1 MVVRHRIAVQ
11 VGMHDP
17 YWVQVREAVIRHAS
31 QRNVE
36 VVQIGTLTRN
46 ITNLQLLPHEIDEFF
61 EELLVQ
67 DVHGLICNTV
77 AETLLRRIVARG
89 IPIIDASESFL
100 RYPLFTSRR
109 GLYDAAH
116 TVGHWLAERLQ
127 PHARVLVVGGYDD
140 MGLSRLMGIKDALA
154 TVPTIQLI
162 HIPCEWLYHDGV
174 AATEVWVNSDVT
186 PIDAVFGLSDSL
198 ASAGRDVLARHNRL
212 PPHALI
218 TGINGDPLA
227 MAAINH
233 GQMHMTVETVI
244 DSFAAQMI
252 DLAIYSIQ
260 TKQLP
265 ATYDPPRRVI
275 ERHNVAQIAVE
286 KLVSLA
292 DLTNQLVGVNRQ
304 SEQRRLRQ
312 IETSIAITQRVG
324 TILEHS
330 QLINEISGLI
340 RVNYGYD
347 RVLLW
352 RFDEHG
358 QLHTNSAHAPQLAGT
373 ALGAALHDQRP
384 IFIPDTSISTRYVTD
399 SHQLDTR
406 TRVIIPIRFNN
417 TITGLLDVQ
426 STTLVPH
433 THDEIDGLQLVADQ
447 IGIALRNIDLYQ
459 AAKTAQYAAE
469 QADRLK
475 TRLLANVSH
484 ELRTPLHIILGYSQ
498 LLVTDPTPHGDALND
513 SVRADIV
520 TIQRSAEHLI
530 LLINDLL
537 DLSRA
542 EIDELVLF
550 AETINPHA
558 LITQIFS
565 ELNTTFHNPLVTW
578 ELQIPAEL
586 PMLYVDPVRIRQII
600 TNLLSNAAKFTHH
613 GAITLGAT
621 VHPPYLHIW
630 VSDTGTGIDP
640 TYQARIFEPFVT
652 IDQHQQH
659 PNGVGLGL
667 AITRRLVALH
677 HGILTVESQFGAGS
691 TFHVNL
697 PLRGLD
703 ATTLPPP
710 PSTLPAVLI
719 VLSNSDQIRPAIQH
733 IAKKNQLTIQRAQ
746 TTAQLDDLI
755 HQFHPVA
762 ISWDS
767 TDSFREET
775 QLIEYIQT
783 HALLGR
789 VPFLVYNSSNTLGN
803 TPILQK
809 PMSNDSF
816 IATIR
821 LLVSQQQTAEMRFL
835 IVDDHPQMHVLY
847 RSIIE
852 RTFTNATFTSCYDGI
867 QARELLHHSPTPNA
881 IILDLVMPEGDGFE
895 LLAWIRSN
903 ERLHA
908 VPVIIISGKVLTR
921 SEIQRLNY
929 PNTVMRPKLG
939 GTIDDID
946 QLLDGI
952 TRGDAINPPHLSS
965 VARIAMAYIQ
975 QHYTQRVSREQIA
988 SVAGVSE
995 SYLTQVFQQELG
1007 VTPWV
1012 YLTRY
1017 RIAHA
1022 CQLLREKTDA
1032 ITAIAIAV
1040 GFDDPGYFSKVFRN
1054 EIGLSPREYRN
1065 NKNQQ

>member
-1 MVVRHRIAVQ
+1 MVARPRIAVQ

-17 YWVQVREAVIRHAS
+17 YWVQVREAVIRHAT

-36 VVQIGTLTRN
+36 VVQLGTLTRN

-77 AETLLRRIVARG
+77 AEPLLRRIVARG

-116 TVGHWLAERLQ
+116 TVGRWLAERLQ
-127 PHARVLVVGGYDD
+127 PNARVLIVGGFDD
-140 MGLSRLMGIKDALA
+140 MGLSRLMGMRDAFA
-154 TVPTIQLI
+154 TIPTIELV
-162 HIPCEWLYHDGV
+162 HVPCGWPYHDGV
-174 AATEVWVNSDVT
+174 IATEAWIATDVT
-186 PIDAVFGLSDSL
+186 PVDAVFGLSDSL
-198 ASAGRDVLARHNRL
+198 ASAGRDVLARHQRL
-212 PPHALI
+212 QPHTLI

-227 MAAINH
+227 MAEINH

-252 DLAIYSIQ
+252 DLALYGIQ
-260 TKQLP
+260 NQQLP
-265 ATYDPPRRVI
+265 ATFDPPRRVI

-286 KLVSLA
+286 KLVSFA

-324 TILEHS
+324 AILDHT
-330 QLINEISGLI
+330 QLINEISALI
-340 RVNYGYD
+340 RLNYGYD

-358 QLHTNSAHAPQLAGT
+358 QLHTNSSLAPQLAGT
-373 ALGAALHDQRP
+373 ALGAAIHDQRP
-384 IFIPDTSISTRYVTD
+384 VFIPDTTISTRYVADT
-399 SHQLDTR
+399 HQLDTR

-417 TITGLLDVQ
+417 AITGLLDVQ

-459 AAKTAQYAAE
+459 AAKAAQYAAE

-498 LLVTDPTPHGDALND
+498 LLVTDPTPHGVALDNA
-513 SVRADIV
+513 VRNDIV

-558 LITQIFS
+558 LITQIFN

-578 ELQIPAEL
+578 NLHIPDEL
-586 PMLYVDPVRIRQII
+586 PLLYVDPVRIRQII
-600 TNLLSNAAKFTHH
+600 TNLLSNAAKFTSH
-613 GAITLGAT
+613 GTITIGADVT
-621 VHPPYLHIW
+621 PPYMHIW
-630 VSDTGTGIDP
+630 VNDTGTGIEPSHQD
-640 TYQARIFEPFVT
+640 RIFEPFVT
-652 IDQHQQH
+652 IDHHQQH

-677 HGILTVESQFGAGS
+677 HGILTVESQYGVGS

-703 ATTLPPP
+703 PTTIPLPP
-710 PSTLPAVLI
+710 SSLPAILI
-719 VLSNSDQIRPAIQH
+719 ILGGGTVIRPALQQ
-733 IAKKNQLTIQRAQ
+733 IAQQNQLIVQIAHTPS
-746 TTAQLDDLI
+746 QLNTLVQ
-755 HQFHPVA
+755 HFHPVA
-762 ISWDS
+762 IGWDS
-767 TDSFREET
+767 SDPLAENA
-775 QLIEYIQT
+775 QILPYIQT
-783 HALLGR
+783 HAILAR
-789 VPFLVYNSSNTLGN
+789 VPFLVYNSTNILGT

-816 IATIR
+816 MATLN
-821 LLVSQQQTAEMRFL
+821 LLVTQKSMDEICFV
-835 IVDDHPQMHVLY
+835 IVDDHPQMHTLY
-847 RSIIE
+847 QSIIT
-852 RTFTNATFTSCYDGI
+852 RTFANATFMSCYDGV
-867 QARELLHHSPTPNA
+867 QARDVLHQIPNPQA

-903 ERLHA
+903 ERLQA
-908 VPVIIISGKVLTR
+908 IPVIIISGKVLTR

-946 QLLDGI
+946 QLLHGI

-1022 CQLLREKTDA
+1022 CQLLREKTDSITDIA
-1032 ITAIAIAV
+1032 ITV

-1065 NKNQQ
+1065 NKN

>member
-1 MVVRHRIAVQ
+1 MVARHRIAVQ

-17 YWVQVREAVIRHAS
+17 YWVQVREAVIRHAI

-36 VVQIGTLTRN
+36 VVQLGTLTHN

-67 DVHGLICNTV
+67 DVHGLICNTI
-77 AETLLRRIVARG
+77 AEPLLHRIVARG

-127 PHARVLVVGGYDD
+127 PTARVLIVGGFDD
-140 MGLSRLMGIKDALA
+140 MGLSRLMGMRDAFA
-154 TVPTIQLI
+154 TIPTIELI
-162 HIPCEWLYHDGV
+162 HIPCGWSYHDGV
-174 AATEVWVNSDVT
+174 VATEAWIASAVT
-186 PIDAVFGLSDSL
+186 PVDAVFGLSDSL
-198 ASAGRDVLARHNRL
+198 ASAGRDVLARHQHL
-212 PPHALI
+212 QPHTLI

-252 DLAIYSIQ
+252 DLTIYGIQ
-260 TKQLP
+260 HQQLP

-286 KLVSLA
+286 KLVSFA

-324 TILEHS
+324 AILDHT
-330 QLINEISGLI
+330 QLINEISALI
-340 RVNYGYD
+340 RLNYGYD

-358 QLHTNSAHAPQLAGT
+358 QLHTNSTQAPQLVGT
-373 ALGAALHDQRP
+373 ALGAAIHDQRP
-384 IFIPDTSISTRYVTD
+384 IFIPDTTRSTRYMAD
-399 SHQLDTR
+399 SQQLDTR
-406 TRVIIPIRFNN
+406 TRVIIPIRFKNA
-417 TITGLLDVQ
+417 ITGLLDVQ

-447 IGIALRNIDLYQ
+447 IGIALHNIDLYQ

-498 LLVTDPTPHGDALND
+498 LLVTDPTPHGVALSDAVRND
-513 SVRADIV
+513 VV

-550 AETINPHA
+550 AETIDPHQ
-558 LITQIFS
+558 LITQIFM
-565 ELNTTFHNPLVTW
+565 ELRTTLHNPHVTW
-578 ELQIPAEL
+578 ELTIPDEL
-586 PMLYVDPVRIRQII
+586 PMLYVDPVRVRQII
-600 TNLLSNAAKFTHH
+600 TNLLSNAAKFTRH
-613 GAITLGAT
+613 GTITIGAT
-621 VHPPYLHIW
+621 VTPPYMHIW
-630 VSDTGTGIDP
+630 VKDTGTGIDLSH
-640 TYQARIFEPFVT
+640 QDRIFEPFVT
-652 IDQHQQH
+652 IDHHQQH

-677 HGILTVESQFGAGS
+677 HGILTVESQYGVGS

-703 ATTLPPP
+703 PTTMPLPQ
-710 PSTLPAVLI
+710 SMLPAILI
-719 VLSNSDQIRPAIQH
+719 VLGRGTVIRPALQQ
-733 IAKKNQLTIQRAQ
+733 IAQQNQLIVQIAHTPSQLETLAQ
-746 TTAQLDDLI
+746 
-755 HQFHPVA
+755 HFSPVA
-762 ISWDS
+762 IGWDS
-767 TDSFREET
+767 SNPLDEDA
-775 QLIEYIQT
+775 QILAYIQT
-783 HALLGR
+783 HAILAR
-789 VPFLVYNSSNTLGN
+789 VPFLVYNSTNILGT

-816 IATIR
+816 MATIN
-821 LLVSQQQTAEMRFL
+821 LLITQKPTDEICFV
-835 IVDDHPQMHVLY
+835 IVDDHPQMHTLY
-847 RSIIE
+847 QNIIT
-852 RTFTNATFTSCYDGI
+852 RTFANATFISCYDGV
-867 QARELLHHSPTPNA
+867 QARDVLNQIPNPQA

-903 ERLHA
+903 EQLQA
-908 VPVIIISGKVLTR
+908 VPVVIISGKVLTR

-929 PNTVMRPKLG
+929 PNTIMRPKIG
-939 GTIDDID
+939 GTIDTID

-952 TRGDAINPPHLSS
+952 TRGDALNPPHLSS

-975 QHYTQRVSREQIA
+975 QHSTERLSREQIA
-988 SVAGVSE
+988 HVAGVSE

-1017 RIAHA
+1017 RIAQA
-1022 CQLLREKTDA
+1022 CQLLREKTDSITDIA
-1032 ITAIAIAV
+1032 ITV

-1054 EIGLSPREYRN
+1054 EIGVSPREYRN
-1065 NKNQQ
+1065 NKH

>member
-17 YWVQVREAVIRHAS
+17 YWVQVREAVIRHAI

-36 VVQIGTLTRN
+36 VVQLGTLTRN

-61 EELLVQ
+61 EELIVQ
-67 DVHGLICNTV
+67 DVHGLICNTI
-77 AETLLRRIVARG
+77 AEPLLRRIVARG

-127 PHARVLVVGGYDD
+127 PDARVLVVGGYDD

-174 AATEVWVNSDVT
+174 AATEIWVNSDVT

-212 PPHALI
+212 PPHTLI

-227 MAAINH
+227 MAEINH
-233 GQMHMTVETVI
+233 GHMHMTVETVI

-252 DLAIYSIQ
+252 DLVIYGIQ
-260 TKQLP
+260 NQQLP

-286 KLVSLA
+286 KLISFA
-292 DLTNQLVGVNRQ
+292 DLTNQLVGVNRLN
-304 SEQRRLRQ
+304 EQRRLRQ

-324 TILEHS
+324 TILDHT
-330 QLINEISGLI
+330 QLINEISALI
-340 RVNYGYD
+340 RLNYGYD

-358 QLHTNSAHAPQLAGT
+358 QLHTNSAHAPQLVGT

-384 IFIPDTSISTRYVTD
+384 IFIPDTSISTRYMAD

-498 LLVTDPTPHGDALND
+498 LLVTDPKPHGVTLND

-550 AETINPHA
+550 AETINPHQ
-558 LITQIFS
+558 LITQIFG
-565 ELNTTFHNPLVTW
+565 ELRTTLHNPQVTW
-578 ELQIPAEL
+578 ELYIPDEL
-586 PMLYVDPVRIRQII
+586 PMLYVDPVRVRQII
-600 TNLLSNAAKFTHH
+600 TNLLSNAAKFTSQGH
-613 GAITLGAT
+613 ITIGT
-621 VHPPYLHIW
+621 EVSPPYMHLW
-630 VSDTGTGIDP
+630 VSDTGTGIEPSHQD
-640 TYQARIFEPFVT
+640 RIFEPFVT
-652 IDQHQQH
+652 IDHHQQH

-677 HGILTVESQFGAGS
+677 HGILTVESQYGVGS
-691 TFHVNL
+691 TFHVYL

-703 ATTLPPP
+703 PTTLPLP
-710 PSTLPAVLI
+710 PSNLPAILVVLG
-719 VLSNSDQIRPAIQH
+719 QH
-733 IAKKNQLTIQRAQ
+733 TASISTALQHVAQKNQLIVQ
-746 TTAQLDDLI
+746 TAHTPTQLDTLI
-755 HQFHPVA
+755 AHFHPVA
-762 ISWDS
+762 IGWDS
-767 TDSFREET
+767 SDPLADDAQILS
-775 QLIEYIQT
+775 YIQT
-783 HALLGR
+783 HDVLGR
-789 VPFLVYNSSNTLGN
+789 VPFLIYNSTDMLGT

-809 PMSNDSF
+809 PLSNDSF
-816 IATIR
+816 MTTLR
-821 LLVSQQQTAEMRFL
+821 LLITQQQADEIHFV
-835 IVDDHPQMHVLY
+835 IVDDHAQMHDLY
-847 RSIIE
+847 QSIIT
-852 RTFTNATFTSCYDGI
+852 RTFANALFTSCYDGNH
-867 QARELLHHSPTPNA
+867 AREVLQQIPNPRA

-903 ERLHA
+903 ERLQS

-929 PNTVMRPKLG
+929 PNTIMRPKIG

-946 QLLDGI
+946 QLLHGLS
-952 TRGDAINPPHLSS
+952 RGDMPNPPHLSS

-975 QHYTQRVSREQIA
+975 QQSTQRISREQIA
-988 SVAGVSE
+988 NVAGVSE

-1022 CQLLREKTDA
+1022 CQLLREKTDSITDIA
-1032 ITAIAIAV
+1032 ITV

-1065 NKNQQ
+1065 NKN